1 MLQYTLRIRDLV
13 HGTILFTELEQR
25 IIDHIFFQRLRQIR
39 QNDVAFIVYP
49 SLNTTR
55 FEHALGTCRVAGMM
69 ADHLTQSP
77 KWEAYS
83 REFRQETGLNTANE
97 FVEVTR
103 LYALLHDIGHLP
115 LSHLFEIAVEAWTKA
130 SSPKIKAVGPAEDW
144 TGISGFEKLH
154 EAIGAVIVKQVIVD
168 LSLPEALGKT
178 LARLMTEK
186 VINPRDPLFIIKAVV
201 DSEIDADRIDS
212 TQRDGLLAGGEYGN
226 YDTRRLCD
234 SVFIEEDK
242 EGWLIAYSEKALTS
256 MEALLLDRYRTHVW
270 LHFHHRVVT
279 TKILLRH
286 LIAKALEQGRISKE
300 QFNSAKK
307 EEFALRDDVW
317 LWNIL
322 REMDPAR
329 DPVLEMIKRA
339 VFFREKRNVL
349 NLWKGRLT
357 YHDLQDQVKTKA
369 RVDVVNIGLFDL
381 YLHELRQQLQVT
393 VLGFELPFEAISNRA
408 TFLYSEKERKL
419 IGKSLVGVSRLIAD
433 LDSIW
438 KDEPPNNILLVGE
451 NCLAN
456 TGQFIG
462 QWVDVTASW
471 VSRQ

>member
-1 MLQYTLRIRDLV
+1 M
-13 HGTILFTELEQR
+13 
-25 IIDHIFFQRLRQIR
+25 
-39 QNDVAFIVYP
+39 
-49 SLNTTR
+49 
-55 FEHALGTCRVAGMM
+55 
-69 ADHLTQSP
+69 
-77 KWEAYS
+77 
-83 REFRQETGLNTANE
+83 
-97 FVEVTR
+97 
-103 LYALLHDIGHLP
+103 P

-130 SSPKIKAVGPAEDW
+130 NSPKIKVVGFAEEW
-144 TGISGFEKLH
+144 TGVTGFDKLH
-154 EAIGAVIVKQVIVD
+154 EALGAVIVKQLIAD
-168 LSLPEALGKT
+168 LSLPEALGKALT
-178 LARLMTEK
+178 RLMTEK

-286 LIAKALEQGRISKE
+286 LIEKALEQSLISKE

-322 REMDPAR
+322 REMDPAIN
-329 DPVLEMIKRA
+329 PVLEMIKRA

-369 RVDVVNIGLFDL
+369 RVDVINIGLFDL
-381 YLHELRQQLQVT
+381 YLHELRRQLQVT

-408 TFLYSEKERKL
+408 TFLYSEKEQKL

-438 KDEPPNNILLVGE
+438 KDEPPHNILLVGE
-451 NCLAN
+451 DCLASSHQL
-456 TGQFIG
+456 TEQWIDITA
-462 QWVDVTASW
+462 QWVSD
-471 VSRQ
+471 Q